1 MDRCERGKKGGEAAL
16 NTQGARLGKRLKRA
30 LCQPNDASLPR
41 NGFDIENFSFG
52 AVSRILFHAL
62 RRFGRH
68 FSRALA
74 GPPERPRGANPAEAD
89 GCDIPETMGR
99 AVQSPILSCT
109 GRGFSSRT
117 PRGVRGGLLPH
128 LFTLARRFRGTAG
141 RSVFCDTIR
150 RRGLNRAACACL
162 SARAASCPAVSG
174 LSSPNFY
181 RARRYPRL
189 GIKELGAT
197 TSPKAKGTSVPG
209 PGPFIKL
216 DKGDRH
222 PRLFPRCG
230 RARLRIPSRPSGR
243 TGRRARIRC
252 PSPCREPPTRPRWKP

>member
-1 MDRCERGKKGGEAAL
+1 MGLTRPSNRAKETIGF
-16 NTQGARLGKRLKRA
+16 RLRYE
-30 LCQPNDASLPR
+30 
-41 NGFDIENFSFG
+41 IEKFSFG
-52 AVSRILFHAL
+52 AGKPDSVPRLAAL
-62 RRFGRH
+62 RPSFL
-68 FSRALA
+68 S
-74 GPPERPRGANPAEAD
+74 RPRGPARPPSARRSRVATD

-109 GRGFSSRT
+109 GRGFSCRP

-128 LFTLARRFRGTAG
+128 LFTLARRLRGTA
-141 RSVFCDTIR
+141 RRFVFCDTVR

-197 TSPKAKGTSVPG
+197 T
-209 PGPFIKL
+209 
-216 DKGDRH
+216 
-222 PRLFPRCG
+222 
-230 RARLRIPSRPSGR
+230 RPQS
-243 TGRRARIRC
+243 
-252 PSPCREPPTRPRWKP
+252 

>member
-1 MDRCERGKKGGEAAL
+1 MDTNGPGRVKGVSWTGTSNPYRTIAIGAAIAFSGL
-16 NTQGARLGKRLKRA
+16 LASQPCPRRPNRRRSRYRFFPQKRHAIEKFLALG
-30 LCQPNDASLPR
+30 P
-41 NGFDIENFSFG
+41 
-52 AVSRILFHAL
+52 VSRILFHAL

-74 GPPERPRGANPAEAD
+74 GPPVRPRGANPAQAD
-89 GCDIPETMGR
+89 RCDIPETMGR

-109 GRGFSSRT
+109 GRGFSCHP
-117 PRGVRGGLLPH
+117 PRGGRGGLLPH
-128 LFTLARRFRGTAG
+128 LFTLTLRPFRAAW
-141 RSVFCDTIR
+141 RYVLCDTVR

-197 TSPKAKGTSVPG
+197 TWPQS
-209 PGPFIKL
+209 
-216 DKGDRH
+216 
-222 PRLFPRCG
+222 
-230 RARLRIPSRPSGR
+230 
-243 TGRRARIRC
+243 
-252 PSPCREPPTRPRWKP
+252 

>member
-1 MDRCERGKKGGEAAL
+1 M
-16 NTQGARLGKRLKRA
+16 LKRGS
-30 LCQPNDASLPR
+30 CQPNETILPR
-41 NGFDIENFSFG
+41 IGYDLENFSFG

-74 GPPERPRGANPAEAD
+74 GPPERPREANPAEAD

-117 PRGVRGGLLPH
+117 PHGVRGGLLPH
-128 LFTLARRFRGTAG
+128 LFTLTPRPRGAG
-141 RSVFCDTIR
+141 RRSVFCDTVR

-162 SARAASCPAVSG
+162 AARAASCPAVSG

-181 RARRYPRL
+181 RARRYPCL
-189 GIKELGAT
+189 GIKEPGAT
-197 TSPKAKGTSVPG
+197 TSPKAKGSIVPDACPAIKPDQVTCGSRAG
-209 PGPFIKL
+209 PRPGSPRSSCRRP
-216 DKGDRH
+216 GRRGGH
-222 PRLFPRCG
+222 PRPRG
-230 RARLRIPSRPSGR
+230 N
-243 TGRRARIRC
+243 
-252 PSPCREPPTRPRWKP
+252 RPRAQSRGSAGTPRQGGC